1 MANIYIL
8 REKLLTTDYENIP
21 NGLKSIIPVQTLN
34 ILKTLNL
41 DKETIDII
49 EKYKINEIKKLVY
62 KNHGNVQG
70 NKSLKKN
77 WAIALL
83 DTRRYAFNTFALR
96 SKISDDLL
104 RTIKTFL

>member
-49 EKYKINEIKKLVY
+49 EKYKINEIKKY
-62 KNHGNVQG
+62 Y
-70 NKSLKKN
+70 SIFYYTKK
-77 WAIALL
+77 
-83 DTRRYAFNTFALR
+83 T
-96 SKISDDLL
+96 
-104 RTIKTFL
+104 

>member
-21 NGLKSIIPVQTLN
+21 NGLKSIIPDQTLN

-41 DKETIDII
+41 DKETNDII

-70 NKSLKKN
+70 NKSLKKKLGN
-77 WAIALL
+77 CFI
-83 DTRRYAFNTFALR
+83 RYTPLCV
-96 SKISDDLL
+96 
-104 RTIKTFL
+104 